1 MVIKFVKNGQNG
13 QNGKKWFKM
22 VKIGHND
29 LKWQAW
35 PWVRPTYRPKRP
47 KTEKDVV
54 KRPPTGSQG
63 PKGLHTSLSLN
74 SWIKFWQLNSQTIRT
89 FSALTHNCVR
99 YFIKITKFLVRVSSS
114 KALPFLGGGDLPDLN
129 SRHQNHK
136 YKTIKESCIFGW
148 SKCSKK
154 GFPVNT
160 LTLKGFGL

>member
-1 MVIKFVKNGQNG
+1 MVWNGPKLGIFLNSGEMVIKFVKNGQNG

-99 YFIKITKFLVRVSSS
+99 YFIKITKVLGKSLLKQSASFFGGRGSAWSQFPSSE
-114 KALPFLGGGDLPDLN
+114 P
-129 SRHQNHK
+129 Q
-136 YKTIKESCIFGW
+136 I
-148 SKCSKK
+148 
-154 GFPVNT
+154 
-160 LTLKGFGL
+160 